1 MVRKNRKIP
10 PSRVRYLEKEPI
22 ISFHVPVSVKKALIE
37 ESKKSGVSLS
47 QTLLRMLTGE
57 MSAKNLRERTLKIIS
72 EEGKIEGRIAGYREC
87 IAAHE
92 EIENCHC
99 KSCVE
104 NKFAYWNLK
113 KKFDTKR

>member
-1 MVRKNRKIP
+1 MVNKKRKIA
-10 PSRVRYLEKEPI
+10 PSKARYLEKEPI
-22 ISFHVPVSVKKALIE
+22 ISFHVPAPIKKALMQQST
-37 ESKKSGVSLS
+37 ESSLS
-47 QTLLRMLTGE
+47 LAQLLLKMVTGE
-57 MSAKNLRERTLKIIS
+57 VSAQNLRERTIKNIMD
-72 EEGKIEGRIAGYREC
+72 EGKIEGRTVGYREC

-113 KKFDTKR
+113 NKFDTKR